1 MWVRFAGFHA
11 AVVWAY
17 EAMELEGDA
26 SCMARYAPTD
36 DQWRCAFAEYTL
48 PEISTPTFLV
58 NSKFDSWSLLAASSS
73 EDGWGSST
81 GGILTELDPAVLN
94 DGWASWF
101 DEAVR
106 TGLAANPA
114 HAAFM

>member
-1 MWVRFAGFHA
+1 MN
-11 AVVWAY
+11 
-17 EAMELEGDA
+17 LQGDA
-26 SCMARYAPTD
+26 SCMARYAPTS

-48 PEISTPTFLV
+48 PEISTPTFIV
-58 NSKFDSWSLLAASSS
+58 NSKYDSWSLLASG
-73 EDGWGSST
+73 DGWGSST

-94 DGWASWF
+94 NGWAKWF

-106 TGLAANPA
+106 TGLEANPG